1 MLNFQYNLLFYYIFS
16 FNVIFILKRDSI
28 MLLSDERINQ
38 IIKEEITKT
47 EVESIVS
54 NRISSGYDSRDFK
67 KAVKDIAAEV
77 IEDLFKTLWNRS
89 NSWKGG
95 ITR

>member
-1 MLNFQYNLLFYYIFS
+1 MIS
-16 FNVIFILKRDSI
+16 ES
-28 MLLSDERINQ
+28 RISQ
-38 IIKEEITKT
+38 IINEEISKT

-54 NRISSGYDSRDFK
+54 NRLSSAYDSRDFK
-67 KAVKDIAAEV
+67 KAVKEISAEV

>member
-1 MLNFQYNLLFYYIFS
+1 M
-16 FNVIFILKRDSI
+16 V
-28 MLLSDERINQ
+28 SDNRISQ
-38 IIKEEITKT
+38 IINEEISKT

-54 NRISSGYDSRDFK
+54 NRLSSAYDSRDFK
-67 KAVKDIAAEV
+67 KAVREISAEV

-89 NSWKGG
+89 SSWKGG

>member
-1 MLNFQYNLLFYYIFS
+1 M
-16 FNVIFILKRDSI
+16 V
-28 MLLSDERINQ
+28 SDNRISQ
-38 IIKEEITKT
+38 IINEEISKT

-54 NRISSGYDSRDFK
+54 NRLSSAYDSRDFK
-67 KAVKDIAAEV
+67 KAVREISAEV

-89 NSWKGG
+89 STWKGG